1 MTPWIVGPILGG
13 PKTGGTGE
21 SQLPSRAVGPTHDR
35 AMSFRKRELPPRERE
50 DRSGTILEGVGTHHT
65 RRKLQGD
72 PMTYRFNLISIVFGL
87 CLLFLAGSALAG
99 PASAASPPTKAA
111 TPSETAPPAASEG
124 TPQSATPAAKDRA
137 I

>member
-1 MTPWIVGPILGG
+1 
-13 PKTGGTGE
+13 
-21 SQLPSRAVGPTHDR
+21 
-35 AMSFRKRELPPRERE
+35 
-50 DRSGTILEGVGTHHT
+50 
-65 RRKLQGD
+65 
-72 PMTYRFNLISIVFGL
+72 MTYRFNLISIVFGL

-137 I
+137 IEYAKREKATPRAGAFKGSGVGVYIGGSTLAVVLVIVIVVVLL